1 LADDERPKI
10 VGEFVEYSEFMQAI
24 RNRVTALGIHGTR
37 FDNLAG
43 WPEGYLSKL
52 VCAHPV
58 RRVGIQSMGILLSTI
73 GVKGLLVED
82 PRGTERLRRLQPR
95 NLSYVRTMPASAGMI
110 LTARMLKRI
119 RRLGGQ
125 ARMARLTP
133 KERSK
138 LAKKAAAARW
148 RKS

>member
-1 LADDERPKI
+1 MADDERPKI

-24 RNRVTALGIHGTR
+24 RNRVAALGIHGTR
-37 FDNLAG
+37 FDSLAG

-52 VCAHPV
+52 TCARPV
-58 RRVGIQSMGILLSTI
+58 RRIGISSLGVLCSAM
-73 GVKGLLVED
+73 GVKLQMVED

-95 NLSYVRTMPASAGMI
+95 NPSYVRTMPADAGMV

-125 ARMARLTP
+125 ARMAQLTP
-133 KERSK
+133 EQRSK
-138 LAKKAAAARW
+138 LARKAAAARW
-148 RKS
+148 GR